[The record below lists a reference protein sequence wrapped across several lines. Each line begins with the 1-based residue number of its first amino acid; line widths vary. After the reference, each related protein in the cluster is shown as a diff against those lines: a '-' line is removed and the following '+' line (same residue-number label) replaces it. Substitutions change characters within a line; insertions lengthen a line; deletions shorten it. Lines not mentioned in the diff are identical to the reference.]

1 MPTAPRGSENG
12 NRYSPSGL
20 EVLTGVTRTM
30 IDVTAPRADQIDLR
44 DIARSLARQERF
56 TGHCP
61 LRPTVA
67 EHSVAAMLLAVELLL
82 RQQETSSRE
91 LVSRRALA
99 AVLLHDAAEYLVSD
113 LNGGVK
119 MALRNAEGNPLSAFD
134 LLEADA
140 AAAIAKR
147 FGLKVGAHGELV
159 HEADILACAYEM
171 AWLGWCPDAKPPEWV
186 APVVRDR
193 YGKWDG
199 GEQAFLKCA
208 AELGLS

>member
-30 IDVTAPRADQIDLR
+30 IDVTAPRAEQIDLR
-44 DIARSLARQERF
+44 DIARSLARQQRF

-61 LRPTVA
+61 LQPTVA
-67 EHSVAAMLLAVELLL
+67 EHSIAATLIAVELPALG
-82 RQQETSSRE
+82 ETS
-91 LVSRRALA
+91 VRRALA
-99 AVLLHDAAEYLVSD
+99 AVFLHDAAEYLVSD

-119 MALRNAEGNPLSAFD
+119 KALRRKGHYSRFDMLEDRATSAILQRFD
-134 LLEADA
+134 LAP
-140 AAAIAKR
+140 
-147 FGLKVGAHGELV
+147 GAYGELV

-186 APVVRDR
+186 APVVRDCYMR
-193 YGKWDG
+193 PDG
-199 GEQAFLKCA
+199 GESAFLRVA
-208 AELGLS
+208 AELGLA